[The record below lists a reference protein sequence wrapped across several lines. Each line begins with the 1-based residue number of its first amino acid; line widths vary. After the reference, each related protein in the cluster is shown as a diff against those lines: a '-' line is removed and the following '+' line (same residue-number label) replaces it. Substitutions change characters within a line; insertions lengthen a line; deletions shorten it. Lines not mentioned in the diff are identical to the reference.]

1 MINEIINIDAV
12 EGLKKLDDESI
23 DMVLTSP
30 PYDNLRTYE
39 NKCVW
44 NFEKF
49 KQIANE
55 LKRVL
60 KDGGVIVWNVNDSVI
75 DGSETLTS
83 FKQALYFHENLN
95 LKHFDTMIFSKP
107 ALGARGD
114 NRGYWQTFE
123 YMFIISKGR
132 PKTINLIKDHKN
144 KESRDCDS
152 SRVRL
157 KTGELVDKK
166 RTGYGEFGRR
176 TNVWSYLVGKNLGT
190 KDDVSWHPATFPEQL
205 AKDHIYSWTNE
216 NDTVLDPF
224 SGSGTT
230 AIAAYL
236 MKRNFIG
243 FEINENYFKQSKKR
257 LEERTAQLSLF

>member
-1 MINEIINIDAV
+1 MTNEIINIDAV
-12 EGLKKLDDESI
+12 EGLKKLDNESI

-30 PYDNLRTYE
+30 PYDNLRIYD

-49 KQIANE
+49 KQIAND

-60 KDGGVIVWNVNDSVI
+60 KQGGVIVWNVNDQSVK
-75 DGSETLTS
+75 GSETLSS
-83 FKQALYFHENLN
+83 FKQAIYFKDNLGLN
-95 LKHFDTMIFSKP
+95 IFDTMIFLKKTNGSV
-107 ALGARGD
+107 GD
-114 NRGYWQTFE
+114 NRGYWQSFE
-123 YMFIISKGR
+123 YMFIISKGY
-132 PKTINLIKDHKN
+132 PKTINLIKDRRN
-144 KESRDCDS
+144 KECREGDIGTK
-152 SRVRL
+152 RL
-157 KTGELVDKK
+157 KNGELLKVK
-166 RTGYGEFGRR
+166 RAGYGEYGRR
-176 TNVWSYLVGKNLGT
+176 TNVWEYNTGKNLGT

-216 NDTVLDPF
+216 NDMVLDPF

-230 AIAAYL
+230 AIAAHL